1 MPSDQAP
8 QPFTTAISRWF
19 FAVLIVFMLYT
30 GYRLVEPYLVP
41 IFLSVVLVVVA
52 GPFYDLVKR
61 LLGGREKL
69 ASAITTI
76 VLLLV
81 IALPLFFIIGM
92 ITAQALDLYN
102 IVSEQLTS
110 DTLQRT
116 FDKGLGSVSPYLEK
130 MQEVFGISRDEVLKQ
145 AGELVRQVSGLLY
158 NNLTGLV
165 KGFTNVIISSALVL
179 FVTFYLFTDGSA
191 MAAKILSLSP
201 LPERTNRRIKR
212 EMLISLRAT
221 MRGTLVLA
229 LLHGIMAGL
238 GFGLF
243 GVPLAVFWGSVMT
256 LSSVVPLVGTALVWL
271 PAGIYLMVTG
281 HTASAIGMM
290 IWCLASAIVLDNLV
304 RPRLIGKHANLHPLL
319 TFFSVLGGLSVFGVV
334 GLILGPLVLAV
345 LLSLLGVYER
355 HFLNNQSECPGDE
368 TPDAPAKEAKP

>member
-1 MPSDQAP
+1 MPSDHDP
-8 QPFTTAISRWF
+8 QPFATAISRWF

-52 GPFYDLVKR
+52 GPLYDLVKR

-158 NNLTGLV
+158 SNLTGLV

-191 MAAKILSLSP
+191 MAAKILALSP

-271 PAGIYLMVTG
+271 PAGIYLLVTG

-304 RPRLIGKHANLHPLL
+304 RPRLIGKHSNLHPLL

-355 HFLNNQSECPGDE
+355 HFLNNHPERPGDE
-368 TPDAPAKEAKP
+368 TPETPVKEAKP